1 MEFKK
6 KLRIR
11 LYSAIGCVVIGVL
24 MIIISNFTQSDNSFL
39 SSFGLIYAVCG
50 IVRIRRYFLITR
62 NDETIEKQRI
72 VESDER
78 NIAISNK
85 AKNIAFSVYI
95 IITCIAVIVLQFLN
109 KQELVTILSTSICV
123 LVFVYWIS
131 YWIINKRS

>member
-39 SSFGLIYAVCG
+39 SSFGLIFAVCG
-50 IVRIRRYFLITR
+50 VARIRLYFLITK
-62 NDETIEKQRI
+62 NDETIEKRRI
-72 VESDER
+72 AESDER

>member
-6 KLRIR
+6 KLKIR

-24 MIIISNFTQSDNSFL
+24 MIIISNLIQSDNSFL
-39 SSFGLIYAVCG
+39 SSFGLIFAVCG
-50 IVRIRRYFLITR
+50 VARIRRYFLITK
-62 NDETIEKQRI
+62 NEETIEKQRI

-95 IITCIAVIVLQFLN
+95 IVTCIAVIALQFLN
-109 KQELVTILSTSICV
+109 KQELVTILSTSICF
-123 LVFVYWIS
+123 LVFTYWIS

>member
-11 LYSAIGCVVIGVL
+11 LYSAIGCVAIGVL
-24 MIIISNFTQSDNSFL
+24 MIIISNFTQSDNNFL
-39 SSFGLIYAVCG
+39 SSFGLIFAVCG
-50 IVRIRRYFLITR
+50 VARIRLYFLITK

-95 IITCIAVIVLQFLN
+95 IVTCIAVIVLQFLN

>member
-1 MEFKK
+1 MEFNK

-39 SSFGLIYAVCG
+39 SSFGLIFAVCG
-50 IVRIRRYFLITR
+50 VARIRLYFLITK
-62 NDETIEKQRI
+62 NDETIEKRRI
-72 VESDER
+72 AESDER

-95 IITCIAVIVLQFLN
+95 IIACIAVIVLQFLN
-109 KQELVTILSTSICV
+109 KQELVTILSTSVCV

>member
-6 KLRIR
+6 KLIIR

-24 MIIISNFTQSDNSFL
+24 MIIISNLTQIDNSFL
-39 SSFGLIYAVCG
+39 SSFGLIFAACG
-50 IVRIRRYFLITR
+50 VARIRQYFLITK
-62 NDETIEKQRI
+62 NEETIEKQRI
-72 VESDER
+72 AESDER

-95 IITCIAVIVLQFLN
+95 IVTCIAVIALQFLN
-109 KQELVTILSTSICV
+109 KQELVTILSTSICF
-123 LVFVYWIS
+123 LVFTYWIS

>member
-6 KLRIR
+6 KLKIR
-11 LYSAIGCVVIGVL
+11 LYSAIGCVVTGVL
-24 MIIISNFTQSDNSFL
+24 MIIISNLTQSDNNFL
-39 SSFGLIYAVCG
+39 SSFGLIIAVCG
-50 IVRIRRYFLITR
+50 VARIRLYFLITK

-95 IITCIAVIVLQFLN
+95 IVICIAVIAFGWQNL
-109 KQELVTILSTSICV
+109 
-123 LVFVYWIS
+123 
-131 YWIINKRS
+131 

>member
-6 KLRIR
+6 KLKIR

-39 SSFGLIYAVCG
+39 SSFGLIFAVCG
-50 IVRIRRYFLITR
+50 VARIRLYFLITK
-62 NDETIEKQRI
+62 NDETIEKRRI
-72 VESDER
+72 AESDER

-95 IITCIAVIVLQFLN
+95 MITCIAVIVLQFLN
-109 KQELVTILSTSICV
+109 KQWLVTILSASICV